1 VRISTRLTRIK
12 HLTDLRIS
20 QTAFGVTVAGEF
32 SSAINDCG
40 LYLLGVGNAATYP
53 GNCATFTD
61 WQNWNQTF
69 KQGVLDFSL
78 ASMDALQNWFFWTW
92 KVREVLPRGRNIV
105 DVRVKSR
112 DFCRLETPLPQGQ
125 WKHRCGRISLDC
137 EMVGSQLT
145 PAWPAENVRH
155 WASPRNPQARIL
167 RGRLVGP
174 AQALLHPVKQCPS
187 HGLQQPYLTSKA
199 PSMPLSL
206 RTRQPEP
213 SRRSHPL
220 SSRHR
225 SLRKMAGS
233 MHRIQLA
240 R

>member
-1 VRISTRLTRIK
+1 M
-12 HLTDLRIS
+12 
-20 QTAFGVTVAGEF
+20 AGEF

-40 LYLLGVGNAATYP
+40 LYLLGVGNAATYT
-53 GNCATFTD
+53 GDCTTFTN
-61 WQNWNQTF
+61 WQSWNQTM
-69 KQGVLDFSL
+69 KDGLLDFSL

-92 KVREVLPRGRNIV
+92 KVCEVLPRGRNIV
-105 DVRVKSR
+105 DVRAKSR
-112 DFCRLETPLPQGQ
+112 VFYRLETPLPQAQ
-125 WKHRCGRISLDC
+125 WKHRYGRISLDC
-137 EMVGSQLT
+137 KMVGSRLT
-145 PAWPAENVRH
+145 PAWLPENVGH
-155 WASPRNPQARIL
+155 WAAPRNPSQARIL

-174 AQALLHPVKQCPS
+174 AQALLHPLKLCPS

-240 R
+240 Q